1 MLQKVRK
8 INILTIITIGL
19 LITSCSESG
28 VIVNQSLPVKDAK
41 WTSSDSLIYD
51 FNIVDT
57 INYFD
62 FSILVRNTENYRWS
76 NIYLFSDL
84 TFPNGKTRRDTIE
97 VLLADLYGNWRGN
110 NSGTIVTT
118 SAKFMDH
125 RKFPLTGDYRI
136 AITHGM
142 REPTLEEVTNIG
154 IKIKQ
159 WVKK

>member
-1 MLQKVRK
+1 MLQKVKK
-8 INILTIITIGL
+8 INFFVVIIIGL
-19 LITSCSESG
+19 FLTSCSESG
-28 VIVNQSLPVKDAK
+28 VIVNQSLPVKEAK
-41 WTSSDSLIYD
+41 WTSTDSLTYD
-51 FNIVDT
+51 FEIKDT

-62 FSILVRNTENYRWS
+62 FSIFIRNTENYQWS

-97 VLLADLYGNWRGN
+97 VVLADQYGNWQGN

-118 SAKFMDH
+118 SAIFMQH
-125 RKFPLTGDYRI
+125 RKFPLNGDYKI

-142 REPTLEEVTNIG
+142 REPILEEVTDVG